1 MSVTYLRE
9 KSSMKNEYLYNSDL
23 VKNNNNFKN
32 EVINENKK
40 IIIAGPCT
48 FGTYEEVYSIAK
60 ELKRLGIKYFRAG
73 AYKSRT
79 SPYSFQGMQEE
90 GIEMLIRLKKELD
103 IKIVTE
109 LMTVEQVKKY
119 GNFID
124 IIQVGTR
131 NMYNYDLL
139 KELGKTKKMI
149 ILKRGFMATYKEWLL
164 SAEYIL
170 KEGNYNV
177 VLCERGIRGFD
188 SSETR
193 NVLDIQAIPFIKHHT
208 KLPIIIDPSHASG
221 KSYIVKSMSKASL
234 IAGADGLIIEA
245 HINPEQSLCDSEQT
259 INVETL
265 KEIIEF
271 KERMENYE
279 N

>member
-1 MSVTYLRE
+1 MNVTYLRE

-193 NVLDIQAIPFIKHHT
+193 NVLDIQAIPFIKHHS

-221 KSYIVKSMSKASL
+221 KSYIVRSMSKASL
-234 IAGADGLIIEA
+234 IAGADGLIIET

-271 KERMENYE
+271 KERMKNYE

>member
-1 MSVTYLRE
+1 MNVTYLRG
-9 KSSMKNEYLYNSDL
+9 KSSMKNDYLYNSDL
-23 VKNNNNFKN
+23 VKNNNNFKK

-90 GIEMLIRLKKELD
+90 GIEMLIRLKKELN

-193 NVLDIQAIPFIKHHT
+193 NVLDIQAIPFIKYHS

-234 IAGADGLIIEA
+234 IAGADGLIIET

>member
-170 KEGNYNV
+170 KEENYNV

-193 NVLDIQAIPFIKHHT
+193 NVLDIQAIPFIKYHS

-234 IAGADGLIIEA
+234 IAGADGLIIET